1 MSGAIINLC
10 NWLQNFIWGVPLITT
25 LLCTGLYFSLK
36 SGFFQITHIG
46 FILKSTI
53 FSLFKK
59 RQSNSG
65 GLTPFQSFVT
75 SLAATLG
82 NGNIAGVAT
91 AITLGGPGSVF
102 WMWISAIIGS
112 MTAFAENALGVYYRK
127 KNKDGDLRG
136 GTMYMAYK
144 AIRNKKL
151 AEVVSVSF
159 AFFCLLASFGMG
171 NTVQTNTITS
181 AVNEV
186 FFIEPKII
194 GIAVSVILLIAILGG
209 SKRIASINEIFL
221 PLISVFYIIGALII
235 IMKNVNLL
243 PKALR
248 VIFEGAFGLGS
259 FAGGAVGYTVKNAFS
274 VGVRRG
280 VFSNEAGIGSLVIIN
295 SETVGTTPKEQGMWG
310 IFETQFDTIVM
321 CSLTAL
327 ALLCSGEVDLTSG
340 VVASGCDGAALVSRA
355 FSRSLGEFS
364 GIFIAVSTVFFAFS
378 TLLGWSFYGIRCT
391 EYLFGEKAVIIYKL
405 TFSVAAYFGAVAD
418 LRFIWVLSDI
428 FNGLMAVP
436 NLICVVLLS
445 STVGKLIKTDDKA
458 LKILK

>member
-25 LLCTGLYFSLK
+25 LLCTGLYFTFT
-36 SGFFQITHIG
+36 SGLFQITHIG
-46 FILKSTI
+46 YILKSTV

-59 RQSNSG
+59 RPLDKG

-102 WMWISAIIGS
+102 WMWVSAIIGS

-136 GTMYMAYK
+136 GTMYLAYK

-151 AEVVSVSF
+151 AGGVSVSF

-181 AVNEV
+181 AINATSVY
-186 FFIEPKII
+186 IEPKII
-194 GIAVSVILLIAILGG
+194 GISVSVILLIAILGG
-209 SKRIASINEIFL
+209 SKRIARINEIFL
-221 PLISVFYIIGALII
+221 PLVSVFYIIGALII
-235 IMKNVNLL
+235 IMKNINLL
-243 PKALR
+243 PKAFG
-248 VIFEGAFGLGS
+248 VIFEGAFGLGA

-327 ALLCSGEVDLTSG
+327 ALLCSGEIDLTSG

-445 STVGKLIKTDDKA
+445 STVIKL
-458 LKILK
+458 LKSKE

>member
-1 MSGAIINLC
+1 
-10 NWLQNFIWGVPLITT
+10 
-25 LLCTGLYFSLK
+25 LYFTFT

-46 FILKSTI
+46 YILKSTV

-59 RQSNSG
+59 RPLDKG

-127 KNKDGDLRG
+127 ENKKGNLRG
-136 GTMYMAYK
+136 GTMYLAYK

-151 AEVVSVSF
+151 AGVVSVSF

-181 AVNEV
+181 AINATSVY
-186 FFIEPKII
+186 IEPKII

-209 SKRIASINEIFL
+209 SKRIARINEIFL

-243 PKALR
+243 PKALS
-248 VIFEGAFGLGS
+248 VIFEGAFGLGA
-259 FAGGAVGYTVKNAFS
+259 FTGGAVGYTVKNAFS

-405 TFSVAAYFGAVAD
+405 TFSVAAYFGAVSD